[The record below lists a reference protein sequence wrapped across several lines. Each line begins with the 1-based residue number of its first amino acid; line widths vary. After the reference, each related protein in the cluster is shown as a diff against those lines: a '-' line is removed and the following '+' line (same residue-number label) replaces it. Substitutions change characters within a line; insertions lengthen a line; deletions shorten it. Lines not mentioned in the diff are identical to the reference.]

1 MIKVLVTGLIAS
13 GKSALCALLS
23 KDGWSVYDSD
33 SRTKALYERVPGL
46 KDEIER
52 RLELSFSELGVIFKD
67 ASRREALED
76 IVYPLVKQD
85 FHEFCESLPDD
96 TRAVFF
102 ESAVAADKLQ
112 FQGEFDYV
120 VLVRS
125 EEALRMSRNP
135 KASIRSELQ
144 SEPVH
149 ADYIIENNGAVESL
163 EEKARDLLKYLNL
176 L

>member
-23 KDGWSVYDSD
+23 EYGWPVYDSD
-33 SRTKALYERVPGL
+33 SRTKGLYESVPGL
-46 KDEIER
+46 KSEIES
-52 RLELSFSELGVIFKD
+52 RLGLPFSELGVIFTD
-67 ASRREALED
+67 AGRREALEEL
-76 IVYPLVKQD
+76 VYPLVRQD
-85 FHEFCESLPDD
+85 FHEFCEALPHG

-102 ESAVAADKLQ
+102 ESAVAAGKPQ
-112 FQGEFDYV
+112 FQGEFDCV

-125 EEALRMSRNP
+125 EESLRVSRNP
-135 KASIRSELQ
+135 KASVRSGLQ

-149 ADYIIENNGAVESL
+149 ADYVIENNGAVESL

>member
-67 ASRREALED
+67 ARRREALED

-135 KASIRSELQ
+135 KASIRSGLQ

>member
-23 KDGWSVYDSD
+23 KYGWPVYDSD
-33 SRTKALYERVPGL
+33 SRTKGLYESVPGL
-46 KDEIER
+46 KEEIER
-52 RLELSFSELGVIFKD
+52 RLGLPFSELGVIFTD
-67 ASRREALED
+67 ANRREALEE

-85 FHEFCESLPDD
+85 FHEFCENLPRG
-96 TRAVFF
+96 TEAVFF
-102 ESAVAADKLQ
+102 ESAVAAGKAQ
-112 FQGEFDYV
+112 FRGEFNYV

-125 EEALRMSRNP
+125 EESLRMSRNP
-135 KASIRSELQ
+135 KASVRSGLQ

-149 ADYIIENNGAVESL
+149 ADYVIENNGAVESL

>member
-23 KDGWSVYDSD
+23 KEGWPVYDSD
-33 SRTKALYERVPGL
+33 SRTKGLYDSVPGL

-52 RLELSFSELGVIFKD
+52 RLGLPFSELGVIFTD
-67 ASRREALED
+67 SARRETLEE

-85 FHEFCESLPDD
+85 FHEFCESLPAG
-96 TRAVFF
+96 TAAVFF

-125 EEALRMSRNP
+125 EESLRMSRNP
-135 KASIRSELQ
+135 KASVRSGLQ

-163 EEKARDLLKYLNL
+163 EEKARNLLKYLNL

>member
-23 KDGWSVYDSD
+23 KEGWPVYDSD
-33 SRTKALYERVPGL
+33 SRTKGLYDSVPGL

-52 RLELSFSELGVIFKD
+52 RLGLPFSELGVIFTD
-67 ASRREALED
+67 SARRETLEE

-85 FHEFCESLPDD
+85 FYEFCESLPDG
-96 TRAVFF
+96 TAAVFF

-120 VLVRS
+120 VVVRS
-125 EEALRMSRNP
+125 EESLRMSRNP
-135 KASIRSELQ
+135 KASLRSGLQ
-144 SEPVH
+144 SEPAH
-149 ADYIIENNGAVESL
+149 ADYVIENNGAVESL

>member
-23 KDGWSVYDSD
+23 KEGWPVYDSD
-33 SRTKALYERVPGL
+33 SRTKGLYDSVPGL

-52 RLELSFSELGVIFKD
+52 RLGLPFSELGVIFTD
-67 ASRREALED
+67 SARRETLEE
-76 IVYPLVKQD
+76 IVYPLVKED
-85 FHEFCESLPDD
+85 FHKFCESLPDG
-96 TRAVFF
+96 TAAVFF

-125 EEALRMSRNP
+125 EESLRMSRNP
-135 KASIRSELQ
+135 KASVRSGLQ